1 MVMGSPY
8 DEVHPIIFSLL
19 GPKDAGDVVLIKINP
34 GTSAESALDKIAP
47 VFRKFNPEQPFEYR
61 FADDDYAR
69 KFSDEARIGEL
80 AGCFAV
86 LAVLISCLGLFGLA
100 SFVAEQRKKE
110 IGVRKVL
117 GASVLNIWN
126 LLSKGFIGLVT
137 ISFLISIPV
146 SYYVMQGWRSSA
158 GRPLRRR

>member
-1 MVMGSPY
+1 
-8 DEVHPIIFSLL
+8 
-19 GPKDAGDVVLIKINP
+19 
-34 GTSAESALDKIAP
+34 
-47 VFRKFNPEQPFEYR
+47 
-61 FADDDYAR
+61 
-69 KFSDEARIGEL
+69 
-80 AGCFAV
+80 
-86 LAVLISCLGLFGLA
+86 VLISCLGLFGLA

-146 SYYVMQGWRSSA
+146 SYYIIRGWLQNYHYRTALSWWIFVAAGGGAMAITMAVVSWQAIKAAVSNPIRS
-158 GRPLRRR
+158 LRSDG